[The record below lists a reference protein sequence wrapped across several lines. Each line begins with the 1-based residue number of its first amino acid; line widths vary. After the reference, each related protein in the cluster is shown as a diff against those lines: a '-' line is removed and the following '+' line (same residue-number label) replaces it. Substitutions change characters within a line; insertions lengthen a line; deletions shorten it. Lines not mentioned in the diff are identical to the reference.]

1 MRTSRRQSNYVALS
15 IALSLIVAACIE
27 TFFCT
32 TRVISILLIPP
43 ILVVSNHFAARIVH
57 LFVIFFIERRYI
69 KYKKEFHMETLENP
83 VLVVVPILIFD
94 RRHLDLVVARFEKNF
109 RKIDT
114 TAAVMVLLVDFVD
127 SATEYLSQQEID
139 LLEHCSKKIQLLNL
153 AYSTGHCNSPFILAS
168 RKRQYSKTEQA
179 WIGSGRK
186 LGKIFELFKFTQ
198 FIKSEIQITV
208 GLANS
213 LRGAKY
219 ALVVDDDCELTP
231 GSLQLLTAS
240 AEHPL
245 NQPVI
250 DHQSMVVTAGH
261 GIIFPTIGIKKHNSA
276 VPRSICYDLFGAARF
291 PGKGLYNIRAFLAAL
306 EHRIPEESV
315 LSHDTFESL
324 WLRPGLCSFATF
336 IEGHPSSY
344 IGLCERRHRWV
355 RGDWQNFALTTG
367 LISKKADIPFFG
379 WLTIFEQLRNSLLPI
394 STTLILLAL
403 ITMPGFRGA
412 IYLAFGLFAKSIL
425 DIAFKFISYRKIKRL
440 SSKKIIKKIAFIVV
454 HNALLIQSSPHRA
467 ICDLDAIA
475 SSWVRIFTKRKLL
488 QWTSAAQIDHSTN
501 LSLKSTRYLFAI
513 TLASVIYTIC
523 AAIEQK
529 LTPLSVILMISWA
542 LSPLW
547 LLIRPREK

>member
-1 MRTSRRQSNYVALS
+1 MRTSRRQLNYVALS
-15 IALSLIVAACIE
+15 IVLSLLVAACIE
-27 TFFCT
+27 NFFCT
-32 TRVISILLIPP
+32 SRIISIVLIPSILVISNYLATRIL
-43 ILVVSNHFAARIVH
+43 H
-57 LFVIFFIERRYI
+57 LLVIFYIERRYI
-69 KYKKEFHMETLENP
+69 EYKKDFHMEKLENP
-83 VLVVVPILIFD
+83 VLVVVPTLIFD

-114 TAAVMVLLVDFVD
+114 TAVVMVLLVDFVD

-198 FIKSEIQITV
+198 FIESEIQITV
-208 GLANS
+208 GLENS

-231 GSLQLLTAS
+231 GSLQFLIAS

-245 NQPVI
+245 NQPVFE
-250 DHQSMVVTAGH
+250 HKSMAVTAGH
-261 GIIFPTIGIKKHNSA
+261 GIIFPTVGRRKNPSNG
-276 VPRSICYDLFGAARF
+276 PRSIFYDLFGVARF
-291 PGKGLYNIRAFLAAL
+291 PGKGLYNIHAFLAAL
-306 EHRIPEESV
+306 EHRIPKESV

-324 WLRPGLCSFATF
+324 WLRPGLCSIATI

-355 RGDWQNFALTTG
+355 RGDWQNFALTIS
-367 LISKKADIPFFG
+367 LISKKTDIPFFG
-379 WLTIFEQLRNSLLPI
+379 WLTIFEQLRDSLLPI
-394 STTLILLAL
+394 STTLILLL
-403 ITMPGFRGA
+403 LMTMPGFRG
-412 IYLAFGLFAKSIL
+412 ILCLALGFFAQSIL
-425 DIAFKFISYRKIKRL
+425 DLAFKFISYRNVRRL
-440 SSKKIIKKIAFIVV
+440 SSKKIVEKIVFVVV
-454 HNALLIQSSPHRA
+454 HNVLLIQSSPHRA

-475 SSWVRIFTKRKLL
+475 SSWIRIFTKRKIL

-501 LSLKSTRYLFAI
+501 LSLRSARYLFAV
-513 TLASVIYTIC
+513 TLASAIFAIC
-523 AAIEQK
+523 ATLEQR
-529 LTPLSVILMISWA
+529 LTPLSVILLLSWI

-547 LLIRPREK
+547 LLTRTR